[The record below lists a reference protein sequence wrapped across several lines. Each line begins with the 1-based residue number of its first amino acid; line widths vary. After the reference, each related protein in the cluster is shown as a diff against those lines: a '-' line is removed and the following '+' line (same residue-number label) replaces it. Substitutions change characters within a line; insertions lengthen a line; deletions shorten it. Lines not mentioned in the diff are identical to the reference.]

1 MEEGDQKDDD
11 RECQRTLNCYIDFNP
26 EMAWITPRLA
36 PFLLGAA
43 GAFGAFALLGRR
55 RRRRVLRGMT
65 KAQIF
70 ALRRRHFSPAQS
82 VS

>member
-1 MEEGDQKDDD
+1 MTTFEAKLKQILVHALG
-11 RECQRTLNCYIDFNP
+11 LMP
-26 EMAWITPRLA
+26 WITPRLA
-36 PFLLGAA
+36 PVLLAAVGAV
-43 GAFGAFALLGRR
+43 ALLGRR

-65 KAQIF
+65 KAQIW

>member
-1 MEEGDQKDDD
+1 MTTFEAKLKQI
-11 RECQRTLNCYIDFNP
+11 LVHALLMP
-26 EMAWITPRLA
+26 WITPRLA
-36 PFLLGAA
+36 PVLLAAVGAV
-43 GAFGAFALLGRR
+43 ALLGRR

-65 KAQIF
+65 KAQIW